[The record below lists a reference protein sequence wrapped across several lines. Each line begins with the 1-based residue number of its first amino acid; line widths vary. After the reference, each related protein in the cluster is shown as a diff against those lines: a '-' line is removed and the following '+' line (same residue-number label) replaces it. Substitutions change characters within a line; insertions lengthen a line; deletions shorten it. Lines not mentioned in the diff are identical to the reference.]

1 MLSML
6 KKKKS
11 IILIASILI
20 IIILT
25 ISILLSNKKKNTFHI
40 ETIINSKQ
48 TYVESITTLVTKDK
62 KLNKLLSEYVET
74 QRKDF
79 STKIKDSN
87 NNYPIGRDE
96 LNIDCKL
103 NILNKTTW
111 NIVLTVSMSGPSFK
125 EPYHEIYCL
134 TWNTKKQKQ
143 LNIKDVLPNQ
153 SSFDDIKNEVFEK
166 LKKGCPTCLSE
177 KTFTQIF
184 TEDFKT
190 FEIEKNIITIY
201 FNPNILKNKQTN
213 IAKVTLE
220 INNPAY
226 YKETKTKEIK
236 KKKSA
241 SVKIIDPKKP
251 VVALTF
257 DDGPSKY
264 TEEIINILKSY
275 NVNATFFILG
285 NKVDAYQDTLRKS
298 IENQNELGNHSYNH
312 KWLSKLSVGDLT
324 YQMDKTQEII
334 KEKLNY
340 TPKYL
345 RPTYGSVTNRIRKNT
360 NLEIVLWT
368 VDTKDW
374 KYHDTNKIIEQA
386 TTNIKDEDIILM
398 HDIFDRTR
406 DSLKTIIPK
415 LLDQG
420 FQFVTISELEEVKK
434 IRSITNH

>member
-1 MLSML
+1 M
-6 KKKKS
+6 KKKS
-11 IILIASILI
+11 IILLISVLI
-20 IIILT
+20 IILVT
-25 ISILLSNKKKNTFHI
+25 ISILLLNKKKNIYHM
-40 ETIINSKQ
+40 ETIIDNKQ

-62 KLNKLLSEYVET
+62 KLNKLLNKYITNQKSH
-74 QRKDF
+74 F
-79 STKIKDSN
+79 STKIKNLN
-87 NNYPIGRDE
+87 NNYLIGRDE

-103 NILNKTTW
+103 NVLNKTTW
-111 NIVLTVSMSGPSFK
+111 NIVVIVAMTGPSFT
-125 EPYHEIYCL
+125 EAYHEITCI
-134 TWNTKKQKQ
+134 TWDTKRQKE
-143 LNIKDVLPNQ
+143 LNIKNVLPDKSN
-153 SSFDDIKNEVFEK
+153 FKDIKNEVFEK
-166 LKKGCPTCLSE
+166 LRKECQTCLSKE
-177 KTFTQIF
+177 TFNKIF

-190 FEIEKNIITIY
+190 FEIEKNMMTIY
-201 FNPNILKNKQTN
+201 FNPNILENKQ
-213 IAKVTLE
+213 IDIIKVTLE
-220 INNPAY
+220 VSNKAY
-226 YKETKTKEIK
+226 YKDAKTKEIK
-236 KKKSA
+236 KKKSTP
-241 SVKIIDPKKP
+241 VRIIDSKKP

-275 NVNATFFILG
+275 NVKATFFILG
-285 NKVDAYQDTLRKS
+285 NKVDAYQDILRKS

-324 YQMDKTQEII
+324 YQIDKTQEII

-374 KYHDTNKIIEQA
+374 KYHDANKIIEQA

-398 HDIFDRTR
+398 HDIFDRTK

-434 IRSITNH
+434 IRSITK